1 MGLIKLLDTKFY
13 PDYKNNW
20 DDDIFRDK
28 ILKNIRKND
37 VVLDLGAGAGII
49 PQMDFRK
56 FCDRVYGIDPDPR
69 VENNPYLF
77 EGVEAF
83 GEDVP
88 YPDNFFDVVF
98 ADNVLEHL
106 SAPETV
112 LNEVYRVLKP
122 GGIFLGKT
130 PNKFHY
136 MPLISRLTPTSFH
149 KWYNQLRGRDAED
162 TFPTCYLIN
171 CSKDFHQLCKE
182 SSLLPIEVDLIEG
195 RPEYLR
201 MFVLTYVFGILYQRI
216 VSSVNFLRNFRIL
229 LIGVAQ
235 KPID

>member
-1 MGLIKLLDTKFY
+1 
-13 PDYKNNW
+13 
-20 DDDIFRDK
+20 
-28 ILKNIRKND
+28 
-37 VVLDLGAGAGII
+37 
-49 PQMDFRK
+49 MDFRK

-83 GEDVP
+83 GEDIP

-149 KWYNQLRGRDAED
+149 KWYNQLRGRDSED

-229 LIGVAQ
+229 MIGVAQ